1 MVLPLKIQVTENV
14 KPFILYDENAIK
26 KAINRSKEFQKYY
39 KEQNRIISTQKKKF
53 SPFKNENSKS
63 EKTTWITDY

>member
-1 MVLPLKIQVTENV
+1 VVLPLKIQVTENV

-39 KEQNRIISTQKKKF
+39 KEQNRIISTQKRSLALF
-53 SPFKNENSKS
+53 
-63 EKTTWITDY
+63 